1 MRKKEKEQPSEVR
14 NIPLSS
20 EELATAVASIQ
31 SELESLIDPV
41 KREYLPYFFKTG
53 KGQYGEG
60 DKFLG
65 IVVPNIR
72 MVAKQHKDKPFEVMA
87 ELLQSEW
94 HECRLC
100 ALLMLVERFKKSDE
114 KGRKAIFDFY
124 LSQTARINNWDLVDL
139 SAPGIVGEYL
149 KDKPRDVLY
158 QLADSPLLWDQRI
171 AVVSTYTLIK
181 SNDFIDILKLSEHFL
196 HTSLHIDAHSSAHSF
211 PDISSVQKSVQ
222 RKVQPLHDLMQKAI
236 GWMLRE
242 MGKRDKDLLVQF
254 LEKYS
259 STMPRTTLR
268 YAIEK
273 FPEDERRKWMKKSS

>member
-1 MRKKEKEQPSEVR
+1 MKKSEKKSEATIR
-14 NIPLSS
+14 NAVISA
-20 EELATAVASIQ
+20 EEATQIAALIQ
-31 SELESLIDPV
+31 QELEAYIDPV
-41 KREYLPYFFKTG
+41 KKEYLPRFFKTG

-65 IVVPNIR
+65 VVVPNTR
-72 MVAKQHKDKPFEVMA
+72 LVAKQHKDESFEVMA

-100 ALLMLVERFKKSDE
+100 ALLMLVERFKKCDE
-114 KGRKAIFDFY
+114 NGRKSIYEFY
-124 LSQTARINNWDLVDL
+124 LTQTSRINNWDLVDL

-158 QLADSPLLWDQRI
+158 RLAESPLLWDQRI

-181 SNDFIDILKLSEHFL
+181 NHDFIDIIRLAEYFL
-196 HTSLHIDAHSSAHSF
+196 VHSVQRNAHSSPDVHSMHTNLHTVR
-211 PDISSVQKSVQ
+211 S
-222 RKVQPLHDLMQKAI
+222 PLHDLMQKAI

-242 MGKRDKDLLVQF
+242 MGKRDKDLLIQF
-254 LEKYS
+254 LEKHCR
-259 STMPRTTLR
+259 TMPRTMLR

-273 FPEDERRKWMKKSS
+273 FPEEERQEFMKR

>member
-1 MRKKEKEQPSEVR
+1 MQKAKEIRQ
-14 NIPLSS
+14 
-20 EELATAVASIQ
+20 
-31 SELESLIDPV
+31 ELEQYIDPV
-41 KREYLPYFFKTG
+41 KREYLPNFFKTG

-65 IVVPNIR
+65 IVVPNTRI
-72 MVAKQHKDKPFEVMA
+72 VAKRHKDAPFEVMA

-100 ALLMLVERFKKSDE
+100 ALLMLVERFKKCDE
-114 KGRKAIFDFY
+114 SGKKEIFDFY
-124 LSQTARINNWDLVDL
+124 LTQTVRINNWDLVDL

-158 QLADSPLLWDQRI
+158 RLADSALLWDQRI

-181 SNDFIDILKLSEHFL
+181 NNDFIDILALSERLLYH
-196 HTSLHIDAHSSAHSF
+196 
-211 PDISSVQKSVQ
+211 K
-222 RKVQPLHDLMQKAI
+222 HDLMQKAV

-254 LEKYS
+254 LEKHCK
-259 STMPRTTLR
+259 TMPRTTLR

-273 FPEDERRKWMKKSS
+273 FPEDERKEFMKR